1 MLKQLN
7 NQIETYRMP
16 EIIILNS
23 YKADVHMCSV
33 STSQITQSVS
43 VINTNRLI
51 LNRDIFGTTHTHTHT
66 RCGVP

>member
-1 MLKQLN
+1 
-7 NQIETYRMP
+7 MP

-51 LNRDIFGTTHTHTHT
+51 LNRDIFGTTHTHT